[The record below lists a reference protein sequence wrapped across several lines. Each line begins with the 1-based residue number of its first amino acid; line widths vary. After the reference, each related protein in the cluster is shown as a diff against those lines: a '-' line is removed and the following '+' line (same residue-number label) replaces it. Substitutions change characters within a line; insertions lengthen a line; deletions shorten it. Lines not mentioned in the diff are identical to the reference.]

1 MKLIYTS
8 FLVLFYFNLT
18 LSQTKPF
25 EDITLDMLRETQST
39 LDSTTSA
46 EVLYNKGEISFS
58 IMNSWEYKFVVVKRI
73 KIYTKEGYSQ
83 ANVQLPYYI
92 GERNPEKETLSN
104 IKGAVYYEKDGKIE
118 KEELEES
125 DIFDVDLSEF
135 WKAKKFTLPKVQDG
149 VILQYSYSIDSP
161 HISKLSN

>member
-92 GERNPEKETLSN
+92 
-104 IKGAVYYEKDGKIE
+104 V
-118 KEELEES
+118 
-125 DIFDVDLSEF
+125 
-135 WKAKKFTLPKVQDG
+135 
-149 VILQYSYSIDSP
+149 
-161 HISKLSN
+161 